1 MNKRLL
7 MIWLLF
13 TITLLISKQGQACTN
28 FLVTRGAS
36 VNGATMISYAA
47 DSHVLYGELYLTQAK
62 DHPAGSWLEIYEW
75 DTGKYLGRIRQVP
88 HTFSVVGNMN
98 EYQVAIG
105 ETTYG
110 GRPGLVDTSGIV
122 DYGSLMYITLQRAK
136 SAREA
141 ILIMGDLVAEYGY
154 CSSGESFSIADK
166 DEVWIMEMIGKGS
179 GNKGAVW
186 VALRIPDGFVSAHAN
201 QARITTFPLNDP
213 ENCLYAEDV
222 ISFAR
227 DKGWFTGKDKDF
239 SFSDTYAPVDFSGA
253 RFCESRVWSFFSK
266 VNNNMGQYLD
276 YAMGNNL
283 ETRMP
288 LWIKP
293 DYKLSV
299 HNMME
304 FMRDHFEGTPMD
316 MTQDIG
322 AGPYRL
328 PYRWR
333 PLTWQVND
341 ESYCNE
347 RAVATQQTGFSF
359 ITESRNWL
367 PDWIGG
373 IFWFGVDDAATSVY
387 TPMYCGM
394 KSVPESFAVG
404 NGNMLTYSPTSA
416 FWTFNFVSNFCYLK
430 YDVMVQDVKK
440 VQQELE
446 KKYIQNKPAIDKVA
460 SELYQEDKEQA
471 RDFITD
477 YSVSMGNYTFD
488 KWKQLG
494 EFLLVKYIDGNIKRE
509 QDGIFQDNG
518 ITNTIPAYPDQPGY
532 PEWWYEKIVEQT
544 GDHFKVKGEG
554 H

>member
-1 MNKRLL
+1 MNKRIFIIPLL
-7 MIWLLF
+7 VII
-13 TITLLISKQGQACTN
+13 TIFICDKSSACTN

-36 VNGATMISYAA
+36 VNGATMITYAA
-47 DSHVLYGELYLTQAK
+47 DSHILYGELYFTPAK
-62 DHPAGSWLEIYEW
+62 DHPEGSWLEIYEW
-75 DTGKYLGRIRQVP
+75 DTGKFLGRIRQVP

-110 GRPGLVDTSGIV
+110 GRPELVDTAGIV

-136 SAREA
+136 TAREA

-186 VALRIPDGFVSAHAN
+186 VALKIPDGFVSAHAN

-213 ENCLYAEDV
+213 ENCLYAKDI

-227 DKGWFTGKDKDF
+227 EKGWFTGKDKDF

-253 RFCESRVWSFFSK
+253 RFCEARVWSFFNK
-266 VNNNMGQYLD
+266 VNSNMDKYLD

-283 ETRMP
+283 ENRMP
-288 LWIKP
+288 LWVKP

-304 FMRDHFEGTPMD
+304 CMRDHFEGTPLD

-347 RAVATQQTGFSF
+347 RAAATQQTGFSF
-359 ITESRNWL
+359 VTESRNWL

-394 KSVPESFAVG
+394 KNVPESFAVG
-404 NGNMLTYSPTSA
+404 NGNMLNYSPTSA
-416 FWTFNFVSNFCYLK
+416 FWTFNFVSNFCYLR
-430 YDVMVQDVKK
+430 YDVMTQDVKK
-440 VQQELE
+440 VQQDLE
-446 KKYIQNKPAIDKVA
+446 TKYIQNKSAIDKVA
-460 SELYQEDKEQA
+460 VELYQENKEQA

-477 YSVSMGNYTFD
+477 YSVSMGNYTVE
-488 KWKQLG
+488 KWKKLG
-494 EFLLVKYIDGNIKRE
+494 EFLLVKYIDGNIKKE
-509 QDGIFQDNG
+509 KNGILQDNG
-518 ITNTIPAYPDQPGY
+518 FSNTIPANPDQPGY
-532 PEWWYEKIVEQT
+532 PEWWYEKIVEET
-544 GDHFKVKGEG
+544 GDHFKVEG
-554 H
+554 TGH